1 MPKLPLFPVTM
12 VGSWPRSTELLRSQK
27 MKRAGKLS
35 VDEFE
40 KQADGEIANLIRSL
54 NDVDIDI
61 VTDGELR
68 RDNFYSFVS
77 EKLSGTK
84 LMTMAEMLDVVEDK
98 AGFET
103 LLQTLDVPAFSLSNP
118 CCVGKIERR
127 MPLAVGELRFAK
139 QHTDRAV
146 KIPLP
151 GPYLL
156 TRAMFVKEL
165 TRDIYPNKEALAEDV
180 IRILREEIADLMAE
194 GVDFIQFDEPVLTEV
209 AFNPTGTRTF
219 MCASLAE
226 RGDPAEELEFAIS
239 LINRVV
245 EGFTKAQGNES
256 APIFGL
262 HICRGNW
269 SQNEAILLSGNYS
282 PLSSYLERLNVD
294 QLVLEYATERAG
306 EIMKFS
312 GKQLGMGVVNPRT
325 ETIESADE
333 IVAAVN
339 KAREFF
345 DDHQIFLNPDCGFG
359 TFSNSPVNSH
369 DIAVKKMETIVAAAK
384 SLR

>member
-1 MPKLPLFPVTM
+1 M
-12 VGSWPRSTELLRSQK
+12 VGSWPRSTELLRAQK
-27 MKRAGKLS
+27 IKRAGKLS
-35 VDEFE
+35 IADFE
-40 KQADGEIANLIRSL
+40 KQADQEIAELISTL
-54 NDVDIDI
+54 NNIDVDI

-77 EKLSGTK
+77 EKLSGTR

-98 AGFET
+98 AGFEK

-127 MPLAVGELRFAK
+127 TPLTVGELRFAR
-139 QHTDRAV
+139 QHTDRAI

-165 TRDIYPNKEALAEDV
+165 TRDVYPTKEALAEDV
-180 IRILREEIADLMAE
+180 IRILREEIADLIAE
-194 GVDFIQFDEPVLTEV
+194 GAEFIQFDEPVLTEV
-209 AFNPTGTRTF
+209 AFSPAGTRTF

-245 EGFTKAQGNES
+245 EGFTRAEGNES

-269 SQNEAILLSGNYS
+269 SQNEAILLSGNYA
-282 PLSSYLERLNVD
+282 PLASYLERLNVD

-306 EIMKFS
+306 KIMKFS

-325 ETIESADE
+325 ETLESPEE

-339 KAREFF
+339 NARKFF
-345 DDHQIFLNPDCGFG
+345 DDDQIFLNPDCGFG

-369 DIAVKKMETIVAAAK
+369 LIAVEKMKTIVTAAK